1 MTAANQT
8 HRPEWPAML
17 HGFIDGELDSA
28 HAAQVE
34 AHLATCSDC
43 AGEVQRLRAVR
54 HAIGRDGVRWQ
65 APEAFRARILAMVG
79 RESAAAMPQPPE
91 QARRHLLGFIQR
103 WSLLPSL
110 AALAASAFL
119 FVNMPP
125 QDLSIQDQLLAS
137 HVRSLLADHLTDVE
151 TSDQHTV
158 KPWFNGKLD
167 FSPPVVDLAA
177 EGFAL
182 AGGRVDYIGGRVVAA
197 LIYRRHGHVI
207 NVFVWPGP
215 PAARTTALRDGYNIE
230 EWSAGGLQF
239 SAVSDV
245 NATDLTAFRDSFT
258 RAAGI

>member
-1 MTAANQT
+1 MTAADRT
-8 HRPEWPAML
+8 HRPEWTAML
-17 HGFIDGELDSA
+17 HGFVDGELDSA
-28 HAAQVE
+28 HAAEVE
-34 AHLATCSDC
+34 VHLAICPDC
-43 AGEVQRLRAVR
+43 ASEVQRLRAVR
-54 HAIGRDGVRWQ
+54 RAIGRDGVRWQ
-65 APEAFRARILAMVG
+65 APEALRARILATAA
-79 RESAAAMPQPPE
+79 RERAAAVPLLPE
-91 QARRHLLGFIQR
+91 PRRWHLLGFIQR
-103 WSLLPSL
+103 WSLVPSL

-119 FVNMPP
+119 FVNVSR

-177 EGFAL
+177 EGFPL
-182 AGGRVDYIGGRVVAA
+182 VGGRVDYVGGRVVAA

-215 PAARTTALRDGYNIE
+215 PAGRTTAIREGYNIE
-230 EWSAGGLQF
+230 EWSAGGLLF

-245 NATDLTAFRDSFT
+245 NATDLTAFRDSFA